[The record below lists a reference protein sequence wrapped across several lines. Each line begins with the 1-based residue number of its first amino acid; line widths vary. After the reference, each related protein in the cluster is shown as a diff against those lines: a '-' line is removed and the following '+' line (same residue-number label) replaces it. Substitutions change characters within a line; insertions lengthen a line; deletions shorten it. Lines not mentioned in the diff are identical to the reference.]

1 MANKDIIFFG
11 GIDWFN
17 KRKLPPH
24 HVVNILSRI
33 NRIFYIDNF
42 GGIRALTFKDVP
54 RALKKLKFA
63 VLHKTKNLGNS
74 KNKQKNILVYQ
85 PIIVPTARFPRT
97 LGEINNILLKR
108 ELTNLVNKY
117 QIKNP
122 IIWTRVPTQ
131 VVWDSIKK
139 LDYKL
144 LIYQS
149 VDKFPKSPMMPVSL
163 RPRLAKFESMFCRSA
178 DLVFAS
184 ARGLFKEK
192 RNINPKTYFFPNG
205 VELEQFGMKS
215 RPVNFFKKIKGP
227 VIGFAGALGP
237 WVDYTLL
244 YETAKIKPEWS
255 FVFLGPINHNVNL
268 HGLDKLPNVYFAGT
282 IEYLK
287 LTDWFKYFNVGLIP
301 YLINEFTKYTFPSK
315 MAEYLAEG
323 IPVVSTPL
331 PEIMYYSHIVR
342 IINNSQEMIASIQQ
356 ELNNTD
362 QEHHIMERRQIAK
375 SLSWETIVSKMD
387 KLIDKAFCE
396 IK

>member
-33 NRIFYIDNF
+33 NRIFYMDNF
-42 GGIRALTFKDVP
+42 GGIRDLTLRDSLRVF
-54 RALKKLKFA
+54 KKLKF
-63 VLHKTKNLGNS
+63 VFLYKNKKHILS
-74 KNKQKNILVYQ
+74 ENKQKKIMVHQ
-85 PIIVPTARFPRT
+85 PIIIPTARFPRT
-97 LGEINNILLKR
+97 LGKINNILLKR

-131 VVWDSIKK
+131 LVWDSIKK
-139 LDYKL
+139 LNYKL
-144 LIYQS
+144 LVYQS
-149 VDKFPKSPMMPVSL
+149 VDNFPYSPQIPVSL
-163 RPRLAKFESMFCRSA
+163 RPQFAKSEKMFCRKA
-178 DLVFAS
+178 NLIFAS
-184 ARGLFKEK
+184 GQGLYKKK
-192 RNINPKTYFFPNG
+192 RTINPNTYFFPNG
-205 VELEQFGMKS
+205 VEQGSFSK
-215 RPVNFFKKIKGP
+215 RFKPINFFKKIKKP

-237 WVDYTLL
+237 WIDYRLL
-244 YETAKIKPEWS
+244 YESAKIKSEWS
-255 FVFLGPINHNVNL
+255 FVFLGPKNKNIKFYD
-268 HGLDKLPNVYFAGT
+268 LDKLPNVYFPGI
-282 IEYLK
+282 IEHSK
-287 LTDWFKYFNVGLIP
+287 LTFWFKYFNVGLIP
-301 YLINEFTKYTFPSK
+301 YLINEFTRYTFPAK
-315 MAEYLAEG
+315 MAEYFAEG

-342 IINNSQEMIASIQQ
+342 IINNSKEMIASIQQ